1 MPRFLVYVDADSID
15 VIDEAFQQV
24 DAGYVEEYFT
34 LTKDGKPIVFDDHM
48 VSNPDRCNGMASRAA
63 GITEE

>member
-1 MPRFLVYVDADSID
+1 MPRFLVYVDADSVD

-34 LTKDGKPIVFDDHM
+34 LTKDGKPIAFDDHM
-48 VSNPDRCNGMASRAA
+48 VSNPDKCNDMAIRCA
-63 GITEE
+63 GITE

>member
-1 MPRFLVYVDADSID
+1 MPRFLVYVDADSLD

-24 DAGYVEEYFT
+24 DDGYLEEYFT
-34 LTKDGKPIVFDDHM
+34 LTEDGKPIVFDDHM
-48 VSNPDRCNGMASRAA
+48 VSNPDRCNGMAIRCA

>member
-1 MPRFLVYVDADSID
+1 MPRFLVYVDADSAD

-48 VSNPDRCNGMASRAA
+48 VSNPDKCNDMAIRCA

>member
-1 MPRFLVYVDADSID
+1 MPKFLVYVDADSAD

-34 LTKDGKPIVFDDHM
+34 LTKDGKPIIFDDHM
-48 VSNPDRCNGMASRAA
+48 VSNPEKCNDMAIRCA

>member
-1 MPRFLVYVDADSID
+1 MPKFLIYVDADSLD

-34 LTKDGKPIVFDDHM
+34 LTVDGSPIVFDDHM
-48 VSNPDRCNGMASRAA
+48 VSNPDRCNGMAIRCA
-63 GITEE
+63 GITEK